1 MAFYL
6 PLPQVCVK
14 FEKHFVIDEVR
25 TKGSLGHK
33 RTSQDVKDEYKQK
46 IKNGSGD
53 FSFDPQKKYLIC
65 VQITCCIGRT
75 GGLPDADNVAKA
87 IVDELF
93 PTDDSFDVIKG
104 IQAEGEVLATG
115 NEKTEIYIYSV
126 V

>member
-14 FEKHFVIDEVR
+14 LEKYFIINEVR

-33 RTSQDVKDEYKQK
+33 RTSQDVKEEYKQK
-46 IKNGSGD
+46 VKNESKD
-53 FSFDPQKKYLIC
+53 FSLDPQKKYLIC
-65 VQITCCIGRT
+65 VRITCCAGRT

-93 PTDDSFDVIKG
+93 PAGDSLDIVKG
-104 IQAEGEVLATG
+104 IQAEGEIIATG
-115 NEKTEIYIYSV
+115 DEQTEVYIYSV
-126 V
+126 I